1 MQLFKKETL
10 TQLFSMDIAKFLRLP
25 SLKNICKWL
34 LPYCF
39 NGSLINR
46 PKGLTSILYESARL
60 QGPSHR
66 SSFLLLLFFYFYF
79 LLIFFFF
86 FAFVLNRVPT
96 YVRISKTNTFDES
109 INPAGTYLLKV
120 NKRNTGTRCE
130 RCSKLTIMTPEHWY
144 LYCQF

>member
-46 PKGLTSILYESARL
+46 PGARL

-79 LLIFFFF
+79 LFIFFF

-144 LYCQF
+144 FYRLL